1 MIDYNRIIEIL
12 KSNNSFVITTHVN
25 PDGDAIGSELALA
38 YFLQKLGKKVWIIN
52 HSPTPENFVFL
63 DEENLIQK
71 YDAKL
76 DDYILNA
83 DVLLAVDFNSLGRAR
98 SMMQVLE
105 KSKAY
110 KVIIDHHRN
119 PQNFVN
125 EIFYDVDEP
134 ATGNIIYKIIKT
146 YNPDLIDKKTADA
159 LYAAIMTDTGSFRFE
174 RITPELHLI
183 VADLIS
189 RGANPSYIYNKIYN
203 EMSIEKLKLLGK
215 AITNINLEADG
226 KIAFMILDRQLIEK
240 YVKTEE
246 EFDVDGFVNYCLSL
260 KSVIV
265 GLLFFELKNGVKVSL
280 RSKEKFPVNLLA
292 EKFGGGGHLNAAG
305 IRLDGMKLDEV
316 LPKVIQQAIEDLKQ
330 YEGELQ

>member
-12 KSNNSFVITTHVN
+12 KSNNTFVITTHVN

-38 YFLQKLGKKVWIIN
+38 YFLQKLGKKFWIIN
-52 HSPTPENFVFL
+52 HSPTPENFIFL

-71 YDAKL
+71 YDANL
-76 DDYILNA
+76 DEYILNA
-83 DVLLAVDFNSLGRAR
+83 DVLLAVDFNSLGRTR
-98 SMMQVLE
+98 SMMEVLT

-125 EIFYDVDEP
+125 EVFYDIDEP

-203 EMSIEKLKLLGK
+203 EMSIEKLKLLGES
-215 AITNINLEADG
+215 ITNINLEADG

-305 IRLDGMKLDEV
+305 IRLDGMKLNEV
-316 LPKVIQQAIEDLKQ
+316 LPKVIQQTIEDLKQ

>member
-38 YFLQKLGKKVWIIN
+38 YFLQKLEKKIWIIN
-52 HSPTPENFVFL
+52 HSPTPENFIFL

-125 EIFYDVDEP
+125 EIFYDIDEP
-134 ATGNIIYKIIKT
+134 ATGNIIYKLIKT

-203 EMSIEKLKLLGK
+203 EMSIEKLKLLGE

-246 EFDVDGFVNYCLSL
+246 EFDVEGFVNYCLSL
-260 KSVIV
+260 KSVKV

-280 RSKEKFPVNLLA
+280 RSKEKFPVNSLA

-305 IRLDGMKLDEV
+305 IRLDGMRLNEV

>member
-38 YFLQKLGKKVWIIN
+38 YFLQKLEKKIWIIN
-52 HSPTPENFVFL
+52 HSPTPENFIFL

-125 EIFYDVDEP
+125 EIFYDIDEP
-134 ATGNIIYKIIKT
+134 ATGNIIYKLIKT

-203 EMSIEKLKLLGK
+203 EMSIEKLKLLGE

-260 KSVIV
+260 KSVKV

-280 RSKEKFPVNLLA
+280 RSKEKFPVNSLA

-305 IRLDGMKLDEV
+305 IRLDGMKLNEV